1 MVEPDECPEDRVSL
15 PITARQMNALR
26 ALQRNHPDLGEL
38 AASIALAFDASMLE
52 NPELA
57 RTILEVTCRRIVSG
71 EPFARTALID
81 HLERFRE
88 MGCLSLEQVNQ
99 FSEQVRKLG

>member
-1 MVEPDECPEDRVSL
+1 
-15 PITARQMNALR
+15 MNALR
-26 ALQRNHPDLGEL
+26 ALQRRNPDLGEL
-38 AASIALAFDASMLE
+38 AAAIALAFDASTLD

-57 RTILEVTCRRIVSG
+57 RAILEVTCRRIVSG
-71 EPFARTALID
+71 DPIARTALID

-88 MGCLSLEQVNQ
+88 MGCLSQQQVNQ

>member
-1 MVEPDECPEDRVSL
+1 MSL

-26 ALQRNHPDLGEL
+26 ALQRKNPDLGEL
-38 AASIALAFDASMLE
+38 AAAIALSFDASMLE
-52 NPELA
+52 NPEMA

-71 EPFARTALID
+71 DSMARTALID

-88 MGCLSLEQVNQ
+88 MGCLSHQHVNR
-99 FSEQVRKLG
+99 FSEQVRMLA